1 MKQKFI
7 NFRVESEL
15 HLATK
20 ILAARKN
27 ITVCKFIQDLII
39 QELERNKVLEEE
51 WIMSK
56 KINNINTM

>member
-27 ITVCKFIQDLII
+27 ITVCKLIQDLII

-51 WIMSK
+51 WITNK
-56 KINNINTM
+56 KTYNINIQ